1 MTVDLTDLL
10 RDRLASMD
18 ARLARIESK
27 LMEDDEISPKDL
39 LSRLNTGCTRI
50 ERIEGRMEEIE
61 AIQGK
66 LVGALIFLSLI
77 LMPAISLF
85 GPTLRKLL
93 HLE

>member
-27 LMEDDEISPKDL
+27 LMEDDAISPQDL
-39 LSRLNTGCTRI
+39 LGKLQAGFLRM
-50 ERIEGRMEEIE
+50 EKMEGRMEGLESTQ
-61 AIQGK
+61 AK
-66 LVGALIFLSLI
+66 LIGALIFISAVVLPLV
-77 LMPAISLF
+77 SLF
-85 GPTLRKLL
+85 APMLRDWM

>member
-27 LMEDDEISPKDL
+27 LMQEDEISPKDL
-39 LSRLNTGCTRI
+39 LGRLQTGCTRI
-50 ERIEGRMEEIE
+50 EKIETRMEQIE
-61 AIQGK
+61 RLQGK
-66 LVGALIFLSLI
+66 IVGALVLVSAIA
-77 LMPAISLF
+77 MPAVSLF
-85 GPTLRKLL
+85 APILRRMM

>member
-39 LSRLNTGCTRI
+39 LGRLQAGFL
-50 ERIEGRMEEIE
+50 RMEKMEE
-61 AIQGK
+61 RMEDLENTQAK
-66 LVGALIFLSLI
+66 LIGALIFISAVVLPLV
-77 LMPAISLF
+77 SLF
-85 GPTLRKLL
+85 APMLR
-93 HLE
+93 HWMNLE